1 MWVRLKFA
9 VIILSLVIA
18 AGTFGF
24 WMIEDNIATL
34 LDSFFFV
41 LVTVTTVGYGDVTPQ
56 TSPGKIMGIVVILLG
71 VGSTLVIIQTVFGT
85 IVRKE
90 IKEELKLAER
100 FFEKTGHF
108 IVCGYGMVGRAV
120 VRNLQ
125 QEEKLFVVIENDAA
139 KITELVEAQIPVI
152 EGDAR
157 EEDVLEHAGIK
168 TAGCLLT
175 TLDDSYNAFI
185 ALTARILNPD
195 LKIVSKIEKLVNE
208 TKLRKAG
215 ADQVIA
221 CHDVGAKTMIQL
233 AQER

>member
-9 VIILSLVIA
+9 VIILGLVIA

-24 WMIEDNIATL
+24 WIVEDRITTL

-56 TSPGKIMGIVVILLG
+56 TLPGKIIGIVVILLG
-71 VGSTLVIIQTVFGT
+71 VGSALVIIQTVFGA

-100 FFEKTGHF
+100 SFEKTGHF

-125 QEEKLFVVIENDAA
+125 QEEKSFVVIENDSA
-139 KITELVEAQIPVI
+139 KITEMVEAQIPAI

-157 EEDVLEHAGIK
+157 EEDVLERAGIR
-168 TAGCLLT
+168 TAGSLLT
-175 TLDDSYNAFI
+175 TLDDSYNASV

-195 LKIVSKIEKLVNE
+195 LKVVSKIEKLTNE

-215 ADQVIA
+215 VDEVIA
-221 CHDVGAKTMIQL
+221 CHDVGARTMIQA
-233 AQER
+233 AQE